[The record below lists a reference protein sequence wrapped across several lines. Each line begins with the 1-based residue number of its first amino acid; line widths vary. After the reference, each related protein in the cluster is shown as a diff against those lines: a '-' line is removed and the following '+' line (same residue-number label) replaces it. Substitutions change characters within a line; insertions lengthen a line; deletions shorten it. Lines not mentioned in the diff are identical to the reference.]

1 LTLTRDC
8 VEHMLS
14 PRSPMALIIGASS
27 SSQSGLCE
35 HEWGHVSIS
44 RQNSGRPGGVLQ
56 HGDVVLTRD
65 CVDHILS
72 PRAPMAL
79 IFGASSSSQ
88 SGLSEHAW
96 VHTPI
101 SRQNSGMPGGVLR
114 YSDLALTRDCVEYI
128 LSPPVP
134 MALIIGASCGLQSGV
149 SKYAWVHMSIS
160 RHKPQMYSYTYI
172 HEYVWF

>member
-1 LTLTRDC
+1 VGSHTNFPPKLQY
-8 VEHMLS
+8 
-14 PRSPMALIIGASS
+14 P
-27 SSQSGLCE
+27 
-35 HEWGHVSIS
+35 W
-44 RQNSGRPGGVLQ
+44 GVLK

-72 PRAPMAL
+72 PQAPMAL

-101 SRQNSGMPGGVLR
+101 SRQNSGMTGGVLKHG
-114 YSDLALTRDCVEYI
+114 DLAFTRDCVEYI
-128 LSPPVP
+128 LSPRVP
-134 MALIIGASCGLQSGV
+134 MTLIIGASCSSQSGL
-149 SKYAWVHMSIS
+149 SEHARVHLSIS

-172 HEYVWF
+172 HAYVWF